1 MEKNNL
7 KNDFTGTWICRNG
20 QQVVVPAGYE
30 SMEIVVGDGSIVRYG
45 PNGNAID
52 LSGKFLS
59 DWDLMER
66 ISEKDH
72 RR

>member
-1 MEKNNL
+1 MENDL

-20 QQVVVPAGYE
+20 KETIIHANPEEYTKDKFPFMGDNLVIYDLNGYAQI
-30 SMEIVVGDGSIVRYG
+30 SH
-45 PNGNAID
+45 
-52 LSGKFLS
+52 

>member
-1 MEKNNL
+1 MENNL

-20 QQVVVPAGYE
+20 KEVKVYLNPEKVHREEETWPF
-30 SMEIVVGDGSIVRYG
+30 IGDNLLSYD
-45 PNGNAID
+45 NFGNS
-52 LSGKFLS
+52 LELP

-66 ISEKDH
+66 ISEKDP